1 MKSIFHI
8 SRLIISYILI
18 LFTLSAC
25 TERKAMVF
33 LDKADALLDLHPD
46 LSLYIISEIDSSVLI
61 TRNQIATCRLLKDAA
76 LFKSGMD
83 LPDDSLSRI
92 ARSFFIKRSLYSR
105 KNMLACFLE
114 AHHYLNAGNDSS
126 AINYF
131 NKVIE
136 TGQKIKDKN
145 YPGIAMSSIGK
156 IYADHGL
163 ASNANTYYKNALD
176 FFINNGGMPKYIAS
190 THIDLALSLAAT
202 NNLKDAFNHIDDGLQ
217 IIEADSLSYLLR
229 DLYEARATL
238 HYYSRNYEN
247 SCSDFEKSRSYGQ
260 DLSYRSLTFWTV
272 ASMIEKKEYA
282 RNLYADVASIHISSP
297 WEQLEKH
304 VMERDVAA
312 INNDVLTKSLYADSI
327 ASLADE
333 INNFRNH
340 TNLISNSKETIPGK
354 LYSIFTDKQSFTVI
368 LIIIVIAISCVGI
381 SLSRK
386 NQSKGNNTNVLKK
399 SSGAPDKKINKPI
412 TTNSNNANINTTE
425 SKTSDNI
432 SLPDKESIKTLH
444 EKYYKAIE
452 GILAYSKD
460 ETDPTKL
467 NELKKIQRKVGTKKF
482 LKEMKCDVNLFR
494 EGISDCI
501 VEDLRPNEKELRLL
515 LFSLCGYSYK
525 TIALLTD
532 EVPGT
537 VSSRLSRLKSK
548 ILKDG
553 IRHGEIYHRHF
564 KHLTY

>member
-46 LSLYIISEIDSSVLI
+46 SSLYIISEIDSSVLI
-61 TRNQIATCRLLKDAA
+61 TRNQIATHRLLKDAA
-76 LFKSGMD
+76 LFKTGMD
-83 LPDDSLSRI
+83 LPDDSLSRF

>member
-33 LDKADALLDLHPD
+33 LDKADAILDLHPD
-46 LSLYIISEIDSSVLI
+46 SSLYIISEIDSSVLI
-61 TRNQIATCRLLKDAA
+61 TRNQIATYRLLKDAA
-76 LFKSGMD
+76 LFKTGMD
-83 LPDDSLSRI
+83 LPDDSLSRF

-105 KNMLACFLE
+105 KKMLACFLE
-114 AHHYLNAGNDSS
+114 AHHYLNSGNDSS

-156 IYADHGL
+156 IYSDRGL
-163 ASNANTYYKNALD
+163 TSNANTYYKNALD
-176 FFINNGGMPKYIAS
+176 FFINNGAMPKYIAS
-190 THIDLALSLAAT
+190 THTDLALSLAAT
-202 NNLKDAFNHIDDGLQ
+202 NNLNDAFNHINFGLK
-217 IIEADSLSYLLR
+217 IIETDSLSYLSG

-238 HYYSRNYEN
+238 HYYSKNYEN
-247 SCSDFEKSRSYGQ
+247 ACSDFEKSRSYGQ
-260 DLSYRSLTFWTV
+260 DLSYRSLSFWTV
-272 ASMIEKKEYA
+272 ASMIGKKEYA
-282 RNLYADVASIHISSP
+282 RNLYADVACIPISSP
-297 WEQLEKH
+297 WEQLEKY

-312 INNDVLTKSLYADSI
+312 INNDLLTKSLYADSI
-327 ASLADE
+327 AYLTDE
-333 INNFRNH
+333 INDFRNH
-340 TNLISNSKETIPGK
+340 TILTSNSKETISGR
-354 LYSIFTDKQSFTVI
+354 LYSIFTDNQFFTVI
-368 LIIIVIAISCVGI
+368 LIIIVIAIFGVGI

-386 NQSKGNNTNVLKK
+386 DQSKRNNTNVLKK
-399 SSGAPDKKINKPI
+399 KSGTLDKKINKPI
-412 TTNSNNANINTTE
+412 TTKSNNANINNTE
-425 SKTSDNI
+425 SKT
-432 SLPDKESIKTLH
+432 PDYTSMPDMEAIKTLH

-482 LKEMKCDVNLFR
+482 LKEMKCDVNLLR

-501 VEDLRPNEKELRLL
+501 VEDLRPDEKELRLL

-548 ILKDG
+548 ILRDG
-553 IRHGEIYHRHF
+553 IRHREIYHRHF
-564 KHLTY
+564 KYQ

>member
-46 LSLYIISEIDSSVLI
+46 SSLYIISEIDSYVLI
-61 TRNQIATCRLLKDAA
+61 TKNQIATHRLLKDAA
-76 LFKSGMD
+76 LFKTGMD

-217 IIEADSLSYLLR
+217 IIEADSLSYLLH
-229 DLYEARATL
+229 DMYEARATL

-247 SCSDFEKSRSYGQ
+247 ACSDFEKSRSYGQ

-354 LYSIFTDKQSFTVI
+354 LYSIFTDNQSFTVI

-399 SSGAPDKKINKPI
+399 NSGTPDKKINKPI

-482 LKEMKCDVNLFR
+482 LKEMKCDINLFR
-494 EGISDCI
+494 EGISDFI
-501 VEDLRPNEKELRLL
+501 VEDIRPNEKELRLL

-548 ILKDG
+548 IIRDG
-553 IRHGEIYHRHF
+553 IRHREIYHRHF